1 MTTLKKLKFCDV
13 FAGCGGLS
21 LGLLEAGHEGIFAI
35 EKSPLAFETLRFNLI
50 EGATHQFAWPDWLP
64 KQAMTC
70 EDLLSNYPEK
80 ISELKGQIDLI
91 VGGPPCQGFS
101 TAGRRDP
108 ADPRNKMTEQYL
120 SLVGLL
126 QPRFLAIENVAGFNM
141 RFEGTGGVAEELA
154 SAGKTSYA
162 KFVAGKLEALD
173 YHVYPG
179 LVNCADFGVPQTR
192 HRYLMICEKKGSFPK
207 HSSLLQM
214 LHENRHAFL
223 SSKGL
228 QAGHHV
234 TTREAISDLEVE
246 GKRLIPNQDSGISG
260 FLEVEYIPPTAP
272 TPFQKLMRKGSK
284 NSAPNSRRLAR
295 HKAETKEYFKH
306 IQSICRPGYSL
317 SESERQLVGTK
328 KHATTVLDR
337 TRPAPTIT
345 TLPDDILHYSEP
357 RILTVRENARLQSFP
372 DWFAFQGKYTTGG
385 KQRKLECPRYTQVG
399 NAVPPLV
406 GEAIGELLAER
417 MSEIQTY
424 SVLQEVPGQNNY
436 YLEEG
441 TSM

>member
-1 MTTLKKLKFCDV
+1 MITLKKLRFCDV

-21 LGLLEAGHEGIFAI
+21 LGLLQAGHEGIFAI

-50 EGATHQFAWPDWLP
+50 EGTKYQFKWPTWLP
-64 KQAMTC
+64 KEAMTC
-70 EDLLSNYPEK
+70 EDLLSNYPEQ
-80 ISELKGQIDLI
+80 ILQLQGQIDLI

-120 SLVGLL
+120 CLVGLL

-141 RFEGTGGVAEELA
+141 RFEGSGGLAEELA
-154 SAGKTSYA
+154 SVGKSSYA
-162 KFVAGKLEALD
+162 KFIAEKLESLG

-179 LVNCADFGVPQTR
+179 LVNCADFGVPQNR
-192 HRYLMICEKKGSFPK
+192 HRYLMICEKKSFLSK
-207 HSSLLQM
+207 QDNLLQK
-214 LHENRHAFL
+214 LLDDRHGFL

-228 QAGHHV
+228 STECHV
-234 TTREAISDLEVE
+234 TTHEAISDLEVK
-246 GKRLIPNQDSGISG
+246 GKNLIPIQVSGING
-260 FLEVEYIPPTAP
+260 FFEIEYVPPAELTA
-272 TPFQKLMRKGSK
+272 FQKLMRVGCSGT
-284 NSAPNSRRLAR
+284 SPNSLRLAR

-306 IQSICRPGYSL
+306 IHAICRPGYSL
-317 SESERQLVGTK
+317 SGQERKLVGTK

-337 TRPAPTIT
+337 ARPAPTVT

-372 DWFAFQGKYTTGG
+372 DWFEFQGKYTTGG
-385 KQRKLECPRYTQVG
+385 KQRKFECPRYTQVG

-406 GEAIGELLAER
+406 GEAVGRVLAGR
-417 MSEIQTY
+417 VSEVQY
-424 SVLQEVPGQNNY
+424 CSVQ
-436 YLEEG
+436 LEEMVEG
-441 TSM
+441 

>member
-1 MTTLKKLKFCDV
+1 MTTLKKLRFCDV

-21 LGLLEAGHEGIFAI
+21 LGLLQAGHEGIFAI

-50 EGATHQFAWPDWLP
+50 EGAKHQFTWPDWLP

-70 EDLLSNYPEK
+70 EDLLSNFPEK
-80 ISELKGQIDLI
+80 ISALKGQIDLI

-101 TAGRRDP
+101 IAGRRDP

-141 RFEGTGGVAEELA
+141 RFEGVGGVADELA

-162 KFVAGKLEALD
+162 KFIAGKLEALD

-192 HRYLMICEKKGSFPK
+192 HRYLMICEKKEGFPK
-207 HSSLLQM
+207 QDSLLQK
-214 LHENRHAFL
+214 LRESRHAFL

-228 QAGHHV
+228 HTEHHI
-234 TTREAISDLEVE
+234 TTHEAISDLEIE
-246 GKRLIPNQDSGISG
+246 GKRLVPNQDSGISG
-260 FLEVEYIPPTAP
+260 FLEVEYTPPSEP
-272 TPFQKLMRKGSK
+272 TSFQKLMMRGSK
-284 NSAPNSRRLAR
+284 GIAPNSRRLAR

-317 SESERQLVGTK
+317 SEHERELVGTK

-337 TRPAPTIT
+337 VRPAPTVT

-372 DWFAFQGKYTTGG
+372 DWFEFQGKYTTGG

-406 GEAIGELLAER
+406 GEAIGQLLARR
-417 MSEIQTY
+417 MLEIQQY
-424 SVLQEVPGQNNY
+424 SEQGEV
-436 YLEEG
+436 LEEV
-441 TSM
+441 TSI